1 MIYTLTKANGIHLL
15 DLHGRL
21 FGVQIS
27 RINYYVEGNA
37 PLGDRVGQSF
47 P

>member
-1 MIYTLTKANGIHLL
+1 MIYTLNKTNGIHLL

-21 FGVQIS
+21 FGIQNS
-27 RINYYVEGNA
+27 RIKYYVEGNA

-47 P
+47 Q